1 MPCFRGTSISQV
13 AQLKREIQ
21 YQVFHRRWNQKR
33 AFFAIFPTAGGWGG
47 SHKGSAIHPIF
58 YCPFP
63 EWSCSVS
70 LCAADLSWPTADME
84 MGLRFYGPNG
94 LDTVKLRGHEYWM
107 LFLLPFYV
115 IHCQYIINR
124 WYHIQNYWTKHY
136 RAVCE
141 RSSMWRRPLQKIH
154 FKWYYFIVCVDEH
167 PRSGQSSPCNFW
179 PEWSSWKGKM
189 WWKLCF

>member
-33 AFFAIFPTAGGWGG
+33 AFFAIFPTAGEWGG

-136 RAVCE
+136 RAVLWKE
-141 RSSMWRRPLQKIH
+141 LYVAQTTAENTLQVILFYRLRRRTPSVQAI
-154 FKWYYFIVCVDEH
+154 FTV
-167 PRSGQSSPCNFW
+167 
-179 PEWSSWKGKM
+179 
-189 WWKLCF
+189 

>member
-21 YQVFHRRWNQKR
+21 YQVFHRRWNRKR
-33 AFFAIFPTAGGWGG
+33 AFSLFFFFFLFFPEGGCFIRG
-47 SHKGSAIHPIF
+47 SEIHPIF

-63 EWSCSVS
+63 ESSCSVS
-70 LCAADLSWPTADME
+70 LCEADLSWPTADME

-107 LFLLPFYV
+107 LFLVPFYV

-136 RAVCE
+136 RGALWKKALCAGDCG
-141 RSSMWRRPLQKIH
+141 RKIH
-154 FKWYYFIVCVDEH
+154 FKWYYFITAASLTLPDQAV
-167 PRSGQSSPCNFW
+167 FT
-179 PEWSSWKGKM
+179 
-189 WWKLCF
+189 L